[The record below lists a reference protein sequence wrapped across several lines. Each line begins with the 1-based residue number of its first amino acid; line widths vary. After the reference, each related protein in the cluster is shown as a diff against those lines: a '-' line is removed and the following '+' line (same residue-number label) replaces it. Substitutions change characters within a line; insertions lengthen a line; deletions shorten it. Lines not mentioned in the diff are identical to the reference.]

1 MDNPEIY
8 VACLAAYN
16 GGQLHGRWIP
26 ATQGTDGIYQD
37 IHDMLA
43 ESPIENA
50 EEWALHDYSGFG
62 NIALY
67 EFESIERV
75 ANIAD
80 FIIEHGELGAA
91 LLSDYSIDDALTL
104 LNDSYHG
111 SYESEI
117 DFSQY
122 IFEECYSN
130 SIPKNLMFYIDH
142 EAFSRDLFINDY
154 FSIEAQ
160 RKTHVF
166 SNY

>member
-16 GGQLHGRWIP
+16 NGILHGRWIS
-26 ATQGTDGIYQD
+26 ATQGTDVIYQD

-62 NIALY
+62 GIALDEY
-67 EFESIERV
+67 ESIEHV

-80 FIIEHGELGAA
+80 FIVEHGELGAP
-91 LLSDYSIDDALTL
+91 LLSEYSIDDAQTL
-104 LNDSYHG
+104 LNDCYQG
-111 SYESEI
+111 VYDSEI

-122 IFEECYSN
+122 IFEACYSN
-130 SIPKNLMFYIDH
+130 SIPKNLMFYIDL
-142 EAFSRDLFINDY
+142 EAFSRDLFINPTFRTM
-154 FSIEAQ
+154 FS
-160 RKTHVF
+160 KTR
-166 SNY
+166 N